1 MKLFRLITTQR
12 YSYVNLSLSLG
23 SIDHL
28 LQVSCRG
35 MKSFMSNSPL
45 IRSTFPE
52 LKTSDDVG
60 IEDLVSV
67 SDS

>member
-1 MKLFRLITTQR
+1 M
-12 YSYVNLSLSLG
+12 NLSLSLG